1 MATTKTYGDGCGIA
15 RALDVVG
22 PRWAIPVIRE
32 LLFGPLRFS
41 DLERAL
47 PGASTT
53 ILTDRLRE
61 LADHGVVVRRRLP
74 PPAAATV
81 YQLTDRGRALEPI
94 LLDLGAWGLEVPRPE
109 PAVLSPSSVLL
120 FLRGRARPRANAA
133 RLVVRLVLQARVF
146 AVTVAG
152 GSVVVEAGEPD
163 GWDASIEC
171 DPMTLYEILS
181 GERSLAG
188 AQREGLVTVVDDRRR
203 LRLLVDVVRA

>member
-188 AQREGLVTVVDDRRR
+188 AQREGLATVADDRMK
-203 LRLLVDVVRA
+203 LRLLVDAVRA